1 MSAVKTIS
9 ATPLDAVS
17 IEHDDGAPYSH
28 VWLRRDI
35 VKDTADDGPESG
47 YEFYSAEELYFK
59 VAGTPSVAEIT
70 DSFDALWDSHVN
82 DDVTIAE
89 RVEKCEETSA
99 IHDAAI
105 LEICDMIAG
114 GEQ

>member
-1 MSAVKTIS
+1 MSATKTIS

-17 IEHDDGAPYSH
+17 IEHDDGALYSH

-35 VKDTADDGPESG
+35 VKDTADYGPESS
-47 YEFYSAEELYFK
+47 YEFYTAEELYFK
-59 VAGTPSVAEIT
+59 VAGTPTVEEIT
-70 DSFDALWDSHVN
+70 ESFDALWDSHVN

-89 RVEKCEETSA
+89 RVEKCEEA
-99 IHDAAI
+99 NAVHDAAI